1 MTTYKFINKFINY
14 LYYYYTNFW
23 LTLYRNIE
31 YYIAYPVAAAK
42 TGIIN
47 EKTCNFGSVV
57 VKCKKN
63 LHFEV

>member
-31 YYIAYPVAAAK
+31 YYIAYPVAAAQS
-42 TGIIN
+42 GLIN
-47 EKTCNFGSVV
+47 EKTCNIVV
-57 VKCKKN
+57 
-63 LHFEV
+63 L

>member
-47 EKTCNFGSVV
+47 EKKCNKMV
-57 VKCKKN
+57 
-63 LHFEV
+63 L

>member
-31 YYIAYPVAAAK
+31 YYIAYPVAAAQS
-42 TGIIN
+42 GLIN
-47 EKTCNFGSVV
+47 EKNAIRWFYYYIKS
-57 VKCKKN
+57 
-63 LHFEV
+63 